1 VGAGAAVFL
10 PVEAALGAAEP
21 EEAGNTMKAR
31 EFLKKLRHKE
41 IVAAIQAAEKLT
53 SGEIRVFITR
63 NPVDDPVPA
72 AQNHFVALGMEKT
85 RDRNGVLIFVAPQTH
100 KFAVIGDAAVHA
112 RCGKEFW
119 TELALEMSGHFRKSE
134 FTTGIIQG
142 VHKAGELLAAH
153 FPRRPG
159 DTNQLSD
166 AVETD

>member
-1 VGAGAAVFL
+1 
-10 PVEAALGAAEP
+10 
-21 EEAGNTMKAR
+21 MKAR
-31 EFLKKLRHKE
+31 EFLKRLRHEE

-53 SGEIRVFITR
+53 SGEIRVFISRTS
-63 NPVDDPVPA
+63 VEDPVPA

-85 RDRNGVLIFVAPQTH
+85 RDRNGVLIFVAPRAH

-112 RCGKEFW
+112 RCGEEFW
-119 TELALEMSGHFRKSE
+119 TDLAREMSGHFRKSE
-134 FTTGIIQG
+134 FTTGIVHG